1 MLNPWYDLI
10 DRTETVHFQ
19 KEAWVKA
26 TAWVRVDRESRVG
39 FSISLYHPSWP
50 LVGLRTTLR
59 SSGVAE
65 PPDGE
70 GTWLVCWH
78 VVQPRA
84 SWPTRWDWRFPGA
97 SWWSRLTL
105 RRKPLEDGGFP
116 FLQRSSGEDRRPS
129 TAPCKPAD
137 EARTGSGTWNWAE
150 GSGTPDHAPAAPS
163 SLFKQLSSIS
173 ATWHQRHSEWYK
185 DREANIKGTQF
196 LLRKAHFVL
205 LGNITTLEKS
215 TLRVLSMPLWFLWIS
230 ITYICLGL
238 FFFSLW
244 NEDSNCVVCVF
255 LSFKLE
261 F

>member
-1 MLNPWYDLI
+1 MSHLALARGLLAYIIVNRKHVEESFSFFLNSIQPRMLNPWYDLI

-70 GTWLVCWH
+70 GTWLVCRH
-78 VVQPRA
+78 VVQPWV
-84 SWPTRWDWRFPGA
+84 SWPMRWDGRFPGA

-129 TAPCKPAD
+129 TAPCEPAD
-137 EARTGSGTWNWAE
+137 EARTGSGTWNCRDMELSW
-150 GSGTPDHAPAAPS
+150 GFRHPWPCPS
-163 SLFKQLSSIS
+163 SS
-173 ATWHQRHSEWYK
+173 
-185 DREANIKGTQF
+185 F
-196 LLRKAHFVL
+196 L
-205 LGNITTLEKS
+205 I
-215 TLRVLSMPLWFLWIS
+215 I
-230 ITYICLGL
+230 
-238 FFFSLW
+238 
-244 NEDSNCVVCVF
+244 
-255 LSFKLE
+255 
-261 F
+261 